1 MNNNLSKLLADS
13 LFNKINSEYPYQKII
28 NKDSLKLILDK
39 TDLNDKSK
47 IKNIYSLL
55 VNKIKEKND
64 NISEKIIDNLN
75 DNPDDK
81 NLDKFN
87 DTNYKNEILETLYK
101 KDVDIKPKK
110 KENKLT
116 TKNIYLNINSD
127 NRDKEEYP
135 NCFEFSILFNQ
146 TESKEGYIKENL
158 NNIKSIIINEIIIE
172 DQNLDNIPYLLLDI
186 EEIDGQY
193 ITNNK
198 LLNNTYCILGKYSKI
213 NNYRFYTFDKK
224 TVFDIPKTFNK
235 LSFKLKD
242 NKGNILNISNNFFE
256 LSFILEKININFFD
270 NYSEYQIKDN
280 HLS

>member
-1 MNNNLSKLLADS
+1 MNSNLSKLLADS

-28 NKDSLKLILDK
+28 NKESLQSILDK

-55 VNKIKEKND
+55 VTKIKEK
-64 NISEKIIDNLN
+64 KDNLIDEN
-75 DNPDDK
+75 SDEK

-87 DTNYKNEILETLYK
+87 DTNYKTEILETLYK

-110 KENKLT
+110 KDNAIT
-116 TKNIYLNINSD
+116 TKNIYLNINSN

-135 NCFEFSILFNQ
+135 NCFDFSILFNQ
-146 TESKEGYIKENL
+146 TESKEGCIKENL
-158 NNIKSIIINEIIIE
+158 NNIKSIIINEIIIK
-172 DQNLDNIPYLLLDI
+172 DQDLDNIPYLLLEID
-186 EEIDGQY
+186 EIDGQY

-242 NKGNILNISNNFFE
+242 NQGNVLEITNNFFE
-256 LSFILEKININFFD
+256 LSFVLEKININFFD